1 MNKIKQLS
9 TMAKAAIVNKINELI
24 RFTNEK
30 HMEQFIITY
39 VTGQDRYL
47 AHNGKR
53 LTFTEV
59 KEAIENPNYFVYLN
73 YANALHI
80 PCFIVDST
88 GLDAVGFTAAFSIND
103 EPHIERIAINE
114 NNEINTHNYTLS
126 VAADYNIQASQ
137 NITHEGYSIPKLTSS
152 QVTKAYNS
160 LVSGHPI
167 TITDATG
174 NYHLSVMQ
182 ADALDGEPS
191 ISVIYLNVMLITY
204 TVNGR
209 NVDIQSKML

>member
-1 MNKIKQLS
+1 MGLKQLS
-9 TMAKAAIVNKINELI
+9 TMAKTAIVNKINEI
-24 RFTNEK
+24 VRHINEK
-30 HMEQFIITY
+30 HMEQYVLTY
-39 VTGQDRYL
+39 VTGTERYL
-47 AHNGKR
+47 AHNGKKV
-53 LTFTEV
+53 TFEEV
-59 KEAIENPNYFVYLN
+59 KAAVENPNYFVYLD

-103 EPHIERIAINE
+103 APHIERIAINE
-114 NNEINTHNYTLS
+114 ENDIHVDNYTLA
-126 VAADYNIQASQ
+126 VAGDYNIQAST
-137 NITHEGYSIPKLTSS
+137 NITEQGYQIPKLSFT

-160 LVSGHPI
+160 LVAGHPV

-182 ADALDGEPS
+182 ADILDGEPS
-191 ISVIYLNVMLITY
+191 VSVIYLNVMLITY